1 MSVPTILICDDSI
14 LARKQLHDVVQRYV
28 PDANVV
34 EATDGKSAVEIF
46 QQNKPSLVF
55 IDITMPVMNGI
66 DAIKEIKRIDDDAS
80 IVVVSSVGTKTELK
94 EAIIAG
100 AKDFIQKPFA
110 VSQIKLL
117 LESYFKED

>member
-14 LARKQLHDVVQRYV
+14 LARKQLHDVVERYV
-28 PDANVV
+28 PNANVV
-34 EATDGKSAVEIF
+34 EATDGKSAVSEF
-46 QQNKPSLVF
+46 QQNNPSLVF

-66 DAIKEIKRIDDDAS
+66 DAIKEIKKIDDDAS

>member
-14 LARKQLHDVVQRYV
+14 LARKQLHDVVERYV
-28 PDANVV
+28 PNASVV
-34 EATDGKSAVEIF
+34 EATDGKSAVTAF
-46 QQNKPSLVF
+46 QQNNPSLVF

-66 DAIKEIKRIDDDAS
+66 DAIKEIKKIDDDAS

>member
-14 LARKQLHDVVQRYV
+14 LARKQLHDVVERYV
-28 PDANVV
+28 PNANVV
-34 EATDGKSAVEIF
+34 EATDGKSAVTAF
-46 QQNKPSLVF
+46 QQNNPSLVF

-66 DAIKEIKRIDDDAS
+66 DAIKEIKKIDDDAS

>member
-14 LARKQLHDVVQRYV
+14 LARKQLHDVVERYV

-66 DAIKEIKRIDDDAS
+66 DAIKEIKKIDDDAS

>member
-1 MSVPTILICDDSI
+1 
-14 LARKQLHDVVQRYV
+14 
-28 PDANVV
+28 
-34 EATDGKSAVEIF
+34 
-46 QQNKPSLVF
+46 
-55 IDITMPVMNGI
+55 MPVMNGI
-66 DAIKEIKRIDDDAS
+66 DAIKEIKKLNDDAS
-80 IVVVSSVGTKTELK
+80 IVVVSSAGTKTELK

>member
-34 EATDGKSAVEIF
+34 EATDGKSAVETF

-55 IDITMPVMNGI
+55 IDITMPIMNGI
-66 DAIKEIKRIDDDAS
+66 DAIKEIKKIDDDAS

>member
-66 DAIKEIKRIDDDAS
+66 DAIKEIKRLDDDAS

>member
-14 LARKQLHDVVQRYV
+14 LARKQLHDVVERYV
-28 PDANVV
+28 PNASVV
-34 EATDGKSAVEIF
+34 DATDGKRAVSAF
-46 QQNKPSLVF
+46 QQNNPSLVF

-66 DAIKEIKRIDDDAS
+66 DAIKEIKKLNDDAS

>member
-66 DAIKEIKRIDDDAS
+66 DAIREIKKLDDDAS

>member
-14 LARKQLHDVVQRYV
+14 LARKQLHDVVERYV
-28 PDANVV
+28 PNANVV
-34 EATDGKSAVEIF
+34 EATDGKSAVSAF
-46 QQNKPSLVF
+46 QQNNPSLVF

-66 DAIKEIKRIDDDAS
+66 DAIKEIKKLNDDAS

>member
-55 IDITMPVMNGI
+55 IDITMPIMNGI
-66 DAIKEIKRIDDDAS
+66 DAIKEIKKIDDNAS

>member
-66 DAIKEIKRIDDDAS
+66 DAIKEIKKIDDDAS

>member
-66 DAIKEIKRIDDDAS
+66 DAIKEIKKLDDDAS

>member
-14 LARKQLHDVVQRYV
+14 LARKQLHDVVERYV
-28 PDANVV
+28 PNASVV
-34 EATDGKSAVEIF
+34 EATDGKSAITAF
-46 QQNKPSLVF
+46 QQNNPSLVF

-66 DAIKEIKRIDDDAS
+66 DAIKEIKKIDDDAS

>member
-1 MSVPTILICDDSI
+1 MSIPTILICDDSI
-14 LARKQLHDVVQRYV
+14 LARKQLHDVVERYV
-28 PDANVV
+28 PNASVV
-34 EATDGKSAVEIF
+34 EATDGKSAVSAF
-46 QQNKPSLVF
+46 QQNNPSLVF

-66 DAIKEIKRIDDDAS
+66 DAIKEIKKIDDDAS

>member
-14 LARKQLHDVVQRYV
+14 LARKQLHDVVERYV
-28 PDANVV
+28 PNASVV
-34 EATDGKSAVEIF
+34 EATDGKSAITAF
-46 QQNKPSLVF
+46 QQNNPSLVF

>member
-14 LARKQLHDVVQRYV
+14 LARKQLHDVVERYV
-28 PDANVV
+28 PNASVV
-34 EATDGKSAVEIF
+34 EATDGKSAVSAF
-46 QQNKPSLVF
+46 QQNNPSLVF

-66 DAIKEIKRIDDDAS
+66 DAIKEIKKLNDDAS